1 MHRIGYILLFALVFL
16 IFKAFFLDD
25 YLEKRSAENNDT
37 TIVEEVNSS
46 EETVEK
52 VEEKSNEKVEEKSK
66 PQTSMKKNEGMPIDH
81 LGDSIAEKLDKKL

>member
-1 MHRIGYILLFALVFL
+1 MHRLGYILLFALAFL

-25 YLEKRSAENNDT
+25 YLEKRSAENNNT

-46 EETVEK
+46 QEPVEK
-52 VEEKSNEKVEEKSK
+52 VEEKPKQHTQV
-66 PQTSMKKNEGMPIDH
+66 KKNEGMPIDQ